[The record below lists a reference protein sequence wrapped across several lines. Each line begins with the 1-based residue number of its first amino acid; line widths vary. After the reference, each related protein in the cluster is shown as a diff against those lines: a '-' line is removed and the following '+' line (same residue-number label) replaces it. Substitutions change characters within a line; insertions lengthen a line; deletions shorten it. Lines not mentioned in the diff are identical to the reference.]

1 LTFTINLHL
10 RPTNHFFQLQIPDRF
25 FVAGVNFKKTDVAY
39 RSRFALSPDQC
50 KQMYLNNNS
59 FCLQYFFILSTC
71 NRTEIYGFAPCE
83 YIVTGLLQQHAGCT
97 EEEPKESVYCKE
109 GNDAVTH
116 FFRVAAGL
124 DSQIPGDYEI
134 VGQIKSAFSLA
145 KENNCTNGYLE
156 KLFNFALQASKEIKN
171 STSFSDGTVSV
182 PYTAVKSLSQQQ
194 NIKKIVV
201 LGAGT
206 TAELCISHLS
216 KLLPTATVTVV
227 NRSLS
232 RAESF
237 ATQFG
242 AQSDALNNL
251 ADVLKSADA
260 LLVTTSAHEPLVKT
274 AMLSTS
280 SVKYIYDLSVPA
292 NVEVSARTLST
303 LTYLDVDRI
312 SSEVRLTMDTRLQQ
326 VPQVEKIIDA
336 FLKDFNAWSYRHQ
349 YFRVAATLQ
358 GETDSISSKVL
369 AKIFESSNVKDD
381 AVHSHP
387 YSKHF
392 VQTVKNTLL
401 LAFPEW
407 KANEETQTYPANAC
421 TSIGHAQQPPCFMAN
436 RCCRAW
442 TNPVG

>member
-1 LTFTINLHL
+1 M
-10 RPTNHFFQLQIPDRF
+10 QLPDRF
-25 FVAGVNFKKTDVAY
+25 FVAGVNFKKTDVAH

-50 KQMYLNNNS
+50 KQIYLSNNS
-59 FCLQYFFILSTC
+59 SCLRYFFILSTC

-97 EEEPKESVYCKE
+97 QEELNESVYCKE

-156 KLFNFALQASKEIKN
+156 KLFNFALQTSKEIKN

-194 NIKKIVV
+194 DVKKIVV

-206 TAELCISHLS
+206 TAELCIGPLS
-216 KLLPTATVTVV
+216 KLLPSATVTIV
-227 NRSLS
+227 NRTLS
-232 RAESF
+232 RAELL
-237 ATQFG
+237 AAQFG
-242 AQSDALNNL
+242 AQAYDLTNLIDALE
-251 ADVLKSADA
+251 SADA

-292 NVEVSARTLST
+292 NVEVSARTLYT
-303 LTYLDVDRI
+303 LTYFDVDSI
-312 SSEVRLTMDTRLQQ
+312 SSEVRLTMDTRLRQ
-326 VPQVEKIIDA
+326 VPQVEKIIDE

-349 YFRVAATLQ
+349 YFRVASSLQ
-358 GETDSISSKVL
+358 GGTDAIPSKAL
-369 AKIFESSNVKDD
+369 AKIFQSSKANDD
-381 AVHSHP
+381 AVLCHP

-401 LAFPEW
+401 QAFPEW
-407 KANEETQTYPANAC
+407 KANEQTQTYPTYAC
-421 TSIGHAQQPPCFMAN
+421 ASIGHAQQPPCFMAN